1 MSDSQRPAPNWGLL
15 GSYGFWETE
24 KHYSLVDVLPYFT
37 DDPIH
42 KNILAALIVLTG
54 LETNKYILNLK
65 SGLEVERKMCYGV
78 KEVSGREWGEYD
90 QETLYD
96 VCNYLKK
103 CSRSVLIIV
112 AHVNKGKSLV
122 SVFDCICCWKAGFR
136 YIGAFLNYPWSL

>member
-1 MSDSQRPAPNWGLL
+1 MH
-15 GSYGFWETE
+15 F
-24 KHYSLVDVLPYFT
+24 SLMDVLPYFT

-78 KEVSGREWGEYD
+78 KEVSGREWGKYD

-96 VCNYLKK
+96 VCNYFKNAADL
-103 CSRSVLIIV
+103 
-112 AHVNKGKSLV
+112 SL
-122 SVFDCICCWKAGFR
+122 
-136 YIGAFLNYPWSL
+136 